1 MRKLIV
7 IRGHSGS
14 GKSTFAKQKI
24 AEFEQHFP
32 SGKVFHIEHDQFL
45 YENGEYIWT
54 KERFQSAK
62 ILAKQKLASA
72 WEFAKNHPQVPI
84 LIVISNVNI
93 ALQAV
98 EKYQNIANSLRMKIE
113 KYRLMNFF
121 KNQHDVDVYTV
132 LNMYLMLEQQPLA
145 DEIIIQPIKQMP
157 YFMRIILEK
166 MRKHRDKK
174 DIQAV

>member
-1 MRKLIV
+1 M
-7 IRGHSGS
+7 
-14 GKSTFAKQKI
+14 
-24 AEFEQHFP
+24 
-32 SGKVFHIEHDQFL
+32 
-45 YENGEYIWT
+45 
-54 KERFQSAK
+54 
-62 ILAKQKLASA
+62 
-72 WEFAKNHPQVPI
+72 
-84 LIVISNVNI
+84 IVISNVNI

-166 MRKHRDKK
+166 MRKRRDKK